1 MSHDNRPLR
10 SRDRPVQIAQ
20 YASGAIFISK
30 TGSIT
35 GSDLSLI
42 TIITGNCHVIEFQ
55 WNEKEKIILDELWI
69 VLEEKLELRKQLLTA
84 RQAVSDKL
92 THIDEFERLQGI
104 SSCSM
109 THA

>member
-1 MSHDNRPLR
+1 MWINNWTFKIPK
-10 SRDRPVQIAQ
+10 
-20 YASGAIFISK
+20 YASSSIFVSK
-30 TGSIT
+30 TGLYNFQVSKT
-35 GSDLSLI
+35 SLARL
-42 TIITGNCHVIEFQ
+42 HLQVQ

-104 SSCSM
+104 SS
-109 THA
+109 